1 MFSGGGRR
9 LDIKCVHLWN
19 RRRPPAADRP
29 NNNNNSRAS
38 SERRSRVTVGSD
50 DDVSV
55 GLRWN
60 SQCIYINSTLS
71 LPFTRHPLQLGGDSG
86 SFLVFV
92 PIEKCFV
99 ISHSC
104 PPLVDF
110 SLSRWFFCSSRSFT
124 FTGYLIFLNFMHG
137 VTWNGA
143 NKKIRRRKKGASW
156 HAW

>member
-1 MFSGGGRR
+1 MFSGGGGRR

-19 RRRPPAADRP
+19 RRRPPAADSP
-29 NNNNNSRAS
+29 NNNNNSS
-38 SERRSRVTVGSD
+38 SEKRRSRVTVG

-104 PPLVDF
+104 PPGWYF
-110 SLSRWFFCSSRSFT
+110 SLSRWFFPFCFFVVHLLLRVIWFFWILCMASLE
-124 FTGYLIFLNFMHG
+124 TGRIR
-137 VTWNGA
+137 
-143 NKKIRRRKKGASW
+143 NKK
-156 HAW
+156 

>member
-1 MFSGGGRR
+1 MFSGGGGRR

-19 RRRPPAADRP
+19 RRRPPAADSP
-29 NNNNNSRAS
+29 NNNNNSS
-38 SERRSRVTVGSD
+38 SERRSRVTVGSG

-104 PPLVDF
+104 PPVDIFRLVVDF
-110 SLSRWFFCSSRSFT
+110 FVLVVHLLLRVIWFFWILCMASLE
-124 FTGYLIFLNFMHG
+124 TGR
-137 VTWNGA
+137 
-143 NKKIRRRKKGASW
+143 IRK
-156 HAW
+156 